1 MTSSGKERGGHSD
14 PCGILAAMRTG
25 QSRWDEGQSRRGGPV
40 APAGYAASKV
50 PLITAYF
57 WIIKLLSTAMGEAT
71 SDYMVRTINPVIA
84 VLLGFT
90 GFVIAMVLQFR
101 AKAYNAWIYWLA
113 VVMVAVFGTQAA
125 DVLHIKFGVPY
136 IASTTF
142 YAVVLAVIFVLWYRT
157 EGTLSIHSIR
167 TPRRE
172 LFYWATVLAT
182 FAMGT
187 ATGDMTAKTLNLGYL
202 ASGIWF
208 SIAFAAVAV
217 AHWKFHLNPI
227 LAFWIA
233 YVLTRPVGASFADY
247 VAFPHSVGG
256 LGVGHGPVALVLTVV
271 IAILVGYLAVTRKD
285 VEDPRRAAPAGPAR
299 RHPTEQQQPG
309 YPPAPPRPGRPD
321 PPLRYPDERYPDER
335 YQGQRYPGQRYVEE
349 QYPADQYRTRAD
361 PRERYRE
368 EPYPGDQYRD
378 QQDPRQQHRKEPY
391 PGERY
396 RDQQDPRQQH
406 REEPYPGDQY
416 RDQQDPRERYREEPY
431 AGGQHP
437 GQRYP
442 EDRSRGEEYRGRR
455 HSGEQY
461 PGERYPGQPR
471 PAPPRPAPP
480 GQPHEPRS
488 PQERQP
494 SRQSRQP
501 PEPGPDDDEA
511 EHTAWGFFMWDE

>member
-1 MTSSGKERGGHSD
+1 
-14 PCGILAAMRTG
+14 MRTG
-25 QSRWDEGQSRRGGPV
+25 QSRWDKGQSWRSGPA

-136 IASTTF
+136 IASTAF
-142 YAVVLAVIFVLWYRT
+142 YAVVLAVIFILWYRT

-172 LFYWATVLAT
+172 TFYWAAVLAT

-187 ATGDMTAKTLNLGYL
+187 ATGDLTAKTLNLGYL
-202 ASGIWF
+202 TSGIWF
-208 SIAFAAVAV
+208 SIVFAAVAM
-217 AHWKFHLNPI
+217 AHWKFRLNPI

-247 VAFPHSVGG
+247 IAFPHSVGG
-256 LGVGHGPVALVLTVV
+256 LGVGHGPVALVLTAV

-285 VEDPRRAAPAGPAR
+285 VEDPRQAAAPVAPAGRWRAGQRP
-299 RHPTEQQQPG
+299 PG
-309 YPPAPPRPGRPD
+309 YPPGSQPVSPRAARPD
-321 PPLRYPDERYPDER
+321 PPLRYPGRHPDERYHGRYPDER
-335 YQGQRYPGQRYVEE
+335 YP
-349 QYPADQYRTRAD
+349 
-361 PRERYRE
+361 ER
-368 EPYPGDQYRD
+368 PHQ
-378 QQDPRQQHRKEPY
+378 
-391 PGERY
+391 
-396 RDQQDPRQQH
+396 
-406 REEPYPGDQY
+406 
-416 RDQQDPRERYREEPY
+416 
-431 AGGQHP
+431 
-437 GQRYP
+437 
-442 EDRSRGEEYRGRR
+442 
-455 HSGEQY
+455 
-461 PGERYPGQPR
+461 
-471 PAPPRPAPP
+471 APPRSAPP
-480 GQPHEPRS
+480 REPREPWP

-501 PEPGPDDDEA
+501 PEPWPDEDEG

>member
-1 MTSSGKERGGHSD
+1 MS
-14 PCGILAAMRTG
+14 TG
-25 QSRWDEGQSRRGGPV
+25 RSPWDEGQSWRGKPV

-136 IASTTF
+136 IASTAF

-172 LFYWATVLAT
+172 AFYWATVLAT

-187 ATGDMTAKTLNLGYL
+187 ATGDLTARTLNLGYL

-217 AHWKFHLNPI
+217 AHWKFRLNPI

-256 LGVGHGPVALVLTVV
+256 LGVGHGQVALVLTFFIV
-271 IAILVGYLAVTRKD
+271 ILVGYLAVTRKD
-285 VEDPRRAAPAGPAR
+285 VEDPRQAPAPAATAER
-299 RHPTEQQQPG
+299 RRTGQRQPG
-309 YPPAPPRPGRPD
+309 YPPGSQPMPPRAARPD
-321 PPLRYPDERYPDER
+321 PPLRYTGQHPDERYR
-335 YQGQRYPGQRYVEE
+335 GE
-349 QYPADQYRTRAD
+349 QYPTQQY

-368 EPYPGDQYRD
+368 E
-378 QQDPRQQHRKEPY
+378 
-391 PGERY
+391 RY
-396 RDQQDPRQQH
+396 
-406 REEPYPGDQY
+406 
-416 RDQQDPRERYREEPY
+416 
-431 AGGQHP
+431 P

-442 EDRSRGEEYRGRR
+442 QEAYAGEQYPAQRYPEEQYRDEQYRDEQYRGRR
-455 HSGEQY
+455 HSGDQY
-461 PGERYPGQPR
+461 PGERDPGQPR
-471 PAPPRPAPP
+471 PAPPRSAPP
-480 GQPHEPRS
+480 RQPREPWS
-488 PQERQP
+488 PRERQP
-494 SRQSRQP
+494 SRRSPQP
-501 PEPGPDDDEA
+501 PEPWPDEDEA

>member
-1 MTSSGKERGGHSD
+1 M
-14 PCGILAAMRTG
+14 PAAR
-25 QSRWDEGQSRRGGPV
+25 
-40 APAGYAASKV
+40 YAASKV

-71 SDYMVRTINPVIA
+71 SDYMVRTIDPVIA
-84 VLLGFT
+84 VLFGFT

-136 IASTTF
+136 VASTAF
-142 YAVVLAVIFVLWYRT
+142 YAVVLAVIFILWYRT

-172 LFYWATVLAT
+172 VFYWATVLAT

-217 AHWKFHLNPI
+217 AHWKFRLNPI
-227 LAFWIA
+227 LAFWVA

-247 VAFPHSVGG
+247 IAFPHSVGG
-256 LGVGHGPVALVLTVV
+256 LGVGHGPVALVLTAMIV
-271 IAILVGYLAVTRKD
+271 ILVGYLAVTRKD
-285 VEDPRRAAPAGPAR
+285 VEDPRQAASAGSARHRAEA
-299 RHPTEQQQPG
+299 QPG
-309 YPPAPPRPGRPD
+309 YQPIGPRAARPE
-321 PPLRYPDERYPDER
+321 PPLRYPGQYPDER
-335 YQGQRYPGQRYVEE
+335 YQGRRYS
-349 QYPADQYRTRAD
+349 
-361 PRERYRE
+361 
-368 EPYPGDQYRD
+368 
-378 QQDPRQQHRKEPY
+378 
-391 PGERY
+391 
-396 RDQQDPRQQH
+396 
-406 REEPYPGDQY
+406 
-416 RDQQDPRERYREEPY
+416 
-431 AGGQHP
+431 

-442 EDRSRGEEYRGRR
+442 DERYSR
-455 HSGEQY
+455 EQY
-461 PGERYPGQPR
+461 PGERYPGERYPGQPH
-471 PAPPRPAPP
+471 PAPPRPAPARP
-480 GQPHEPRS
+480 PREPWP

-494 SRQSRQP
+494 SRQP
-501 PEPGPDDDEA
+501 PEPWPDEDED